1 MPDQPAEVDS
11 VPIKKCNEKNSF
23 LLLIAIH
30 TITYLGIKPTRNTKY
45 LLGEKKTRQFNKQH
59 KDPVF
64 QDIHSTGAL
73 MA

>member
-45 LLGEKKTRQFNKQH
+45 LLGEKKLDNLMNNIKIQYSRTF
-59 KDPVF
+59 
-64 QDIHSTGAL
+64 IAL
-73 MA
+73 EH